1 MADTFSYRFL
11 VTAPGGGEVR
21 DQTALVQS
29 LTWTGDVRQ
38 TARELTCALAVP
50 RDGSVEIPPL
60 EEGAWLTLEA
70 EGTARFFG
78 TLLQCTTS
86 SQSVTVNLSALDR
99 GRFLAGNEGYYNF
112 SNTTPEAAATLI
124 CQDFQIPTA
133 GLAATGIPLNRN
145 FPGETLDAILR
156 TLYAAAG
163 EQNGKRYQL
172 RFTGT
177 GELEIV
183 EKPSTASLEI
193 AQTMGVTNTWNIT
206 DLCNSVAIYA
216 DGGALVRTVE
226 DGPSQA
232 LNGRLSHTLV
242 QRSGEDAGAKAQAW
256 LEDHGLKQNLTVEV
270 LAPPLDLIAGAAVIL
285 RDTGSGVSGLFW
297 VDADTHTWK
306 NGQHLGKFTL
316 NFRNIM
322 E

>member
-21 DQTALVQS
+21 DLTALVQS

-112 SNTTPEAAATLI
+112 SNTTPEAAAALI
-124 CQDFQIPTA
+124 CRDFQIPTA

-206 DLCNSVAIYA
+206 DLCNSVAIYT

-226 DGPSQA
+226 DGPS
-232 LNGRLSHTLV
+232 
-242 QRSGEDAGAKAQAW
+242 
-256 LEDHGLKQNLTVEV
+256 
-270 LAPPLDLIAGAAVIL
+270 
-285 RDTGSGVSGLFW
+285 
-297 VDADTHTWK
+297 
-306 NGQHLGKFTL
+306 
-316 NFRNIM
+316 
-322 E
+322 